1 MSPHENSD
9 DDWLDALAGRERSE
23 NTAAAREARQL
34 RAAIRA
40 RPSIEDPDVLA
51 EDDERAAELI
61 DRARRE
67 GLLKRKEVAHL
78 ATRTRRWR
86 SLAAAAIACLAV
98 AFVWQMRPGGE
109 APVIRGQPDAIH
121 RVQAQDPERLQR
133 DIIQALAGAGVDAA
147 GYESLGRQGI
157 DAELPEPLTPQV
169 REVLERFDLPEPV
182 DGVLRVEIA
191 EP

>member
-1 MSPHENSD
+1 MSPPDNSD

-40 RPSIEDPDVLA
+40 RPSIDDPDVLA

-121 RVQAQDPERLQR
+121 RVQAEDPARLQR
-133 DIIQALAGAGVDAA
+133 EIIEALAGAGVDAA
-147 GYESLGRQGI
+147 GYENLGRQGI
-157 DAELPEPLTPQV
+157 DAELPEPLTSQV

>member
-1 MSPHENSD
+1 MSPSDNFD

-40 RPSIEDPDVLA
+40 RPSIDDPDVLA

-67 GLLKRKEVAHL
+67 GLLKRREVAHL

-98 AFVWQMRPGGE
+98 AFVWQMRPGGQ

-133 DIIQALAGAGVDAA
+133 EIIEALASAGVDAA
-147 GYESLGRQGI
+147 GYENLGRQGI